1 MDLAARKYH
10 FIQELANVDESLL
23 DKLEGLLKLYK
34 KQADWADELSDAE
47 IAEIE
52 ASISEADKGNLI
64 AHEEV
69 MKIFAKWH

>member
-23 DKLEGLLKLYK
+23 DKLEGLLKSYK
-34 KQADWADELSDAE
+34 KQADWADELSDEE

-52 ASISEADKGNLI
+52 ASIAEADKGNLI
-64 AHEEV
+64 EHEEV
-69 MKIFAKWH
+69 MKIFDKWH